1 MAHCYTLPMTE
12 TLSNSRDLILA
23 RRKEV
28 YEHLCDGRPDALFI
42 LGHDVVKNRT
52 SGEFKSGSYG
62 HTDPIGRI
70 GGAKARSIA
79 ATELHRH
86 FPRATLVANSWSEYT
101 GEYVSHA
108 RITADELKVRG
119 VSESDIIVQENSYS
133 TFTELLEL
141 VRLVVDNGWHHVV
154 AIANEFQIPRAQAM
168 LERIGD
174 LHDPKGES
182 RKPRVR
188 ERIEKF
194 LRMSARITFVSA
206 EDVLSKKDA
215 RFKKIIDAARQLPD
229 WRATTQR
236 DLKAAQKVR
245 DGEYWKDPPDWEKP

>member
-1 MAHCYTLPMTE
+1 MSEP
-12 TLSNSRDLILA
+12 LSNADHSALLLKK
-23 RRKEV
+23 KEA
-28 YEHLCDGRPDALFI
+28 YERLCEGKPEALFI
-42 LGHDVVKNRT
+42 LGHDVVKNKNT
-52 SGEFKSGSYG
+52 GEFKSGSYG

-86 FPRATLVANSWSEYT
+86 FPRATLVANSWSTYT

-119 VSESDIIVQENSYS
+119 VAASDIIVQENSYS

-141 VRLVVDNGWHHVV
+141 VRLVVDNDWHHVV

-182 RKPRVR
+182 RKPEVR
-188 ERIEKF
+188 EHIEKF
-194 LRMSARITFVSA
+194 LQTPARITFVSA
-206 EDVLSKKDA
+206 EDILSKKDA
-215 RFKKIIDAARQLPD
+215 RFKKIIDAAKQLPE
-229 WRATTQR
+229 WRATIQR
-236 DLKAAQKVR
+236 DLESAQKVR
-245 DGEYWKDPPDWEKP
+245 DGEYWKDSPDWEKP